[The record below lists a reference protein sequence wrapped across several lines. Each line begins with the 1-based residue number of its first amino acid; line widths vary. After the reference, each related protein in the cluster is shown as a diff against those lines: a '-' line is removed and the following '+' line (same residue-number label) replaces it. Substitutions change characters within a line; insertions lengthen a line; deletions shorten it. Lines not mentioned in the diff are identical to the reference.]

1 MSISD
6 RRFVGAFAWALLDEE
21 TQARI
26 GAIALELAA
35 ASYIK
40 ALTDP
45 GEPAGVA
52 AAAAARTLAD
62 DLLLEYVG
70 LDDNRSLTVE
80 EAGGAWRLPSAAG
93 AVCPDCG
100 RPVRKR
106 GGALCEAC
114 SRPDLDALLTLMEAG
129 TP

>member
-1 MSISD
+1 MSISP

-26 GAIALELAA
+26 GAAALELAA
-35 ASYIK
+35 ATYIK

-45 GEPAGVA
+45 GEPARQA
-52 AAAAARTLAD
+52 ANAAARTLTD
-62 DLLLEYVG
+62 DLLLEFVG
-70 LDDNRSLTVE
+70 LDDTSTLTVE

-93 AVCPDCG
+93 ALCPDCG
-100 RPVRKR
+100 RPVRQR
-106 GGALCEAC
+106 GEALCEAC